1 MKLFGGSAADVY
13 LISPSFNREIM
24 IRNFWVRLTAVAVST
39 VVVASLGKAQTAL
52 PPAATLIA
60 KYSEAVGAPALLAA
74 KSIVTKGGM
83 SMPAA
88 GINATFELTQ
98 LAPNQMAMVTEIP
111 GMGKVQAGFD
121 GTTAWSMDPMQ
132 GARVLNGKELDQI
145 KDEADRRSIVRSPE
159 IFSAVQ
165 TVADT
170 TMNSERC
177 YLVKLTWKSG
187 RQTHDCYSAASGL
200 LVASTSIQ
208 PTAMGEIPVVTL
220 FSDYKKFGDVMVPTK
235 TVQEMMGT
243 QQILTIASVTF
254 GDGAGVTISPPAA
267 VQALAKPPAK

>member
-1 MKLFGGSAADVY
+1 
-13 LISPSFNREIM
+13 M

-39 VVVASLGKAQTAL
+39 VVVASLGKAQTTL

-60 KYSEAVGAPALLAA
+60 KYSQAVGAPALLAA
-74 KSIVTKGGM
+74 KAIVTKGGM

-111 GMGKVQAGFD
+111 GMGTVQAGYD

-132 GARVLNGKELDQI
+132 GPRVLNGKELDQI
-145 KDEADRRSIVRSPE
+145 KDEADRRGMARSPE
-159 IFSAVQ
+159 VFSAVE
-165 TVADT
+165 TVKDT

-187 RQTHDCYSAASGL
+187 RETHDCYSAASGL

-208 PTAMGEIPVVTL
+208 PMAMGEIPVVTL
-220 FSDYKKFGDVMVPTK
+220 FSDYKKFGEVMVPTK

-254 GDGAGVTISPPAA
+254 GDGAGVTITPPAA
-267 VQALAKPPAK
+267 IQALAKPPAK